1 MSEKISQDIAA
12 GQAVPLTKKN
22 WRSLGIEVAIA
33 LGIGIMLI
41 FVIPAI
47 LTASGQAFRITMLG
61 RFLALAIVA
70 LGIDLIWG
78 FTGLLSLGHGV
89 FFGLG
94 GYALAMH
101 LKLQFPADATERL
114 PAFMPLY
121 GITKLPALWEPFFS
135 FQFTVLAIILI
146 PAIVGAILGYLV
158 FRNRIRGVY
167 FSILTQATTIIFFN
181 FFNGQQ
187 QYINGTNGLT
197 DFKTIFGYDIN
208 APETQRV
215 FYILT
220 VIFLGLSY
228 ALCRWL
234 TSGRFGRL
242 LIALR
247 DDENRARFSGYNPT
261 GFKVLVFAISAVL
274 AGIGGALFTPQT
286 GIISPKSMDIALS
299 IEMVIWVAVGGRAT
313 LIGALIG
320 TILVNFAKSILS
332 EQFPEIWL
340 FFQGAM
346 FLLVVMVLPDG
357 LVGWCRTTG
366 WMMLKQIFV
375 GRPVVTYPSLEL
387 DPEVQSE
394 RQNPRD

>member
-1 MSEKISQDIAA
+1 MIEEITKVIPIAS
-12 GQAVPLTKKN
+12 TKKN
-22 WRSLGIEVAIA
+22 WRSIWIETLICLGIA
-33 LGIGIMLI
+33 LLLI
-41 FVIPAI
+41 FVVPEIFKA
-47 LTASGQAFRITMLG
+47 TGQAFRVSMLG

-70 LGIDLIWG
+70 LGLDLIWG
-78 FTGLLSLGHGV
+78 YTGLLSLGHGV

-94 GYALAMH
+94 GYAIAMH
-101 LKLQFPADATERL
+101 LKLQFPPDATEKL
-114 PAFMPLY
+114 PSFMPLY

-135 FQFTVLAIILI
+135 FQFTLLAVVLV

-220 VIFLGLSY
+220 VVFLGLSY

-234 TSGRFGRL
+234 TTGRFGRL

-247 DDENRARFSGYNPT
+247 DDENRARFSGYDPT

-286 GIISPKSMDIALS
+286 GIISPKAMDIGLS

-313 LIGALIG
+313 LVGAMIGAV
-320 TILVNFAKSILS
+320 LVNFTKSILS

-346 FLLVVMVLPDG
+346 FLIVVMVLPDG
-357 LVGWCRTTG
+357 LVGWFRTTG
-366 WMMLKQIFV
+366 VELFKKIFK
-375 GRPVVTYPSLEL
+375 GRPTVTYPSLEL

-394 RQNPRD
+394 RQNPRN

>member
-1 MSEKISQDIAA
+1 MIENMSKAIPDASASQKD
-12 GQAVPLTKKN
+12 
-22 WRSLGIEVAIA
+22 WRSLGIE
-33 LGIGIMLI
+33 IGIVLAISVLLI
-41 FVIPAI
+41 FVVPLI

-101 LKLQFPADATERL
+101 LKLQFPADATLKL
-114 PAFMPLY
+114 PEFMPLY
-121 GITKLPALWEPFFS
+121 GINELPALWQPFFS
-135 FQFTVLAIILI
+135 FQFTVLAIVLV
-146 PAIVGAILGYLV
+146 PAAVGAILGFLV

-167 FSILTQATTIIFFN
+167 FSILTQAMTIIFFN

-197 DFKTIFGYDIN
+197 DFKTIFGYEIN

-220 VIFLGLSY
+220 VVFLGLSY

-242 LIALR
+242 LVALR

-274 AGIGGALFTPQT
+274 AGVGGALFTPQT

-313 LIGALIG
+313 LIGAFIG

-366 WMMLKQIFV
+366 WELVKRLFK

-394 RQNPRD
+394 RENSRN